1 MNKSQVFI
9 FLGAA
14 VVLTGCA
21 SDQTSSRADS
31 ASVLSTASLM
41 NDDGRVSSNRGQI
54 ASAWGDTHTSTLLF
68 ERAVAA
74 DPSPLNKF
82 NLAGAYQNEGREG
95 SALLLYDQVAKEG
108 ATSMATTLSP
118 ADRRDQRNVKFNLA
132 NAANE
137 RVKVSLARLGQ
148 TPTAATGDAINTS
161 TGPDVVAR
169 IGMTPSEAAAL
180 DARENPVTSR

>member
-1 MNKSQVFI
+1 MNKLQTLAGVGLALILS
-9 FLGAA
+9 
-14 VVLTGCA
+14 GCA

-31 ASVLSTASLM
+31 ASVLKTASLA
-41 NDDGRVSSNRGQI
+41 NDDGRVSSNQGQI

-108 ATSMATTLSP
+108 KTSMATTLAP
-118 ADRRDQRNVKFNLA
+118 ADRRDERNVRFNLA
-132 NAANE
+132 NAASD
-137 RVKVSLARLGQ
+137 RATASLRKVSQ
-148 TPTAATGDAINTS
+148 MPTAATGDAVNTS

-180 DARENPVTSR
+180 DARENPVTPR